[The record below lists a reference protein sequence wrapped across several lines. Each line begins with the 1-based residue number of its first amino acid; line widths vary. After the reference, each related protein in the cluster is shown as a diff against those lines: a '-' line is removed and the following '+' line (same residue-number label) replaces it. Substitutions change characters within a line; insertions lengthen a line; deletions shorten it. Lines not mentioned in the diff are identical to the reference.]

1 MGLFDGIFSDS
12 KDDKQN
18 PTPVTQTETMPQGT
32 TVTPAAID
40 ELLNISAGNVTPE
53 MPSYTAQ
60 KAAQPEAS
68 PVIISE
74 TPAITETTSP
84 VIISETPAV
93 APIITETPVATSP
106 IISEVTPTLEANSP
120 IITEVAPAQE
130 KTSPI
135 IMGTPVVT
143 ENPVVTPLVS
153 ETPAEVTPIMTET
166 PTNPTDLFG
175 GNATDSLSGAEIPAT
190 TEVIS
195 EEKTETPAITA
206 ELPETSLFGAE
217 IPTET
222 KAETPSI
229 LGFDAQ
235 TEAPAEN
242 NIFSEA
248 ANETKT
254 ETSMPEN
261 TEGFIVAGLVQL
273 EKMEKSLAERKQ
285 KFLDQADEYRSEK
298 EKFAKLEEEAI
309 KNSRSMDDEQKKI
322 DTMKKYFNKQ
332 LEGPNINDSVDTAL
346 TGIAV
351 QNAVGKTIEKKTT
364 RKKTAVAA

>member
-1 MGLFDGIFSDS
+1 MGLFDDLLGGS
-12 KDDKQN
+12 KKAETT
-18 PTPVTQTETMPQGT
+18 PTPVTQTETIPQGT

-60 KAAQPEAS
+60 KAAQPEVS

-74 TPAITETTSP
+74 TPAVIETASP

-106 IISEVTPTLEANSP
+106 VISEVTPTLEANSP
-120 IITEVAPAQE
+120 IITEIAPAQE
-130 KTSPI
+130 MTSPI
-135 IMGTPVVT
+135 ITETPVVA

-153 ETPAEVTPIMTET
+153 ETPVEATPIISET
-166 PTNPTDLFG
+166 PTNLTDLFG
-175 GNATDSLSGAEIPAT
+175 GNATDSLFGAEIPAT
-190 TEVIS
+190 TEIVS
-195 EEKTETPAITA
+195 EDKMETPAITT
-206 ELPETSLFGAE
+206 ELPETSLFGVE
-217 IPTET
+217 IPTAT

-235 TEAPAEN
+235 SETPAEN
-242 NIFSEA
+242 NIFAEV

-261 TEGFIVAGLVQL
+261 TEGFIVAGLLQL

-309 KNSRSMDDEQKKI
+309 ENSRSMDDEQKKI

-364 RKKTAVAA
+364 RKKTAVSA